1 MDQSLRTIEIKGAYG
16 FGNFGDDAL
25 MFAVYQVAT
34 RVFEPQSITF
44 LCHDAGYIQ
53 RILPGVK
60 IVPPDEEN
68 RPEADILLYGGG
80 TQFYSFP
87 LTKERTIP
95 SFESIV
101 RNLREPSC
109 IGTKIHKR
117 IRQFV
122 PDTETTHKL
131 AAIGIGLGPFDEN
144 SCRLSESKKL
154 FRRMEYVAVRDIDS
168 YRLCQEWGCRNL
180 SLSTDLCYFPELWQT
195 CESKNY
201 RDTDGNLNRIG
212 VIVRDWGHNHE
223 GNSYTEPLFRTIDS
237 LRREGKTVEFISFS
251 ATSDGEWIK
260 RLKDRNEFITVWNP
274 ESESIS
280 SFLGF
285 LSKYDLFITARY
297 HGAVFAS
304 ILRKPTVAIEIE
316 KKLALVSDLL
326 GDGARLWAYPFNSAH
341 CLEHIA
347 EFERN
352 YSRSVKCIDGIVEG
366 QMRLARKMVEDFEI
380 FIRGKCLEP
389 KST

>member
-1 MDQSLRTIEIKGAYG
+1 MA
-16 FGNFGDDAL
+16 
-25 MFAVYQVAT
+25 
-34 RVFEPQSITF
+34 
-44 LCHDAGYIQ
+44 
-53 RILPGVK
+53 
-60 IVPPDEEN
+60 
-68 RPEADILLYGGG
+68 
-80 TQFYSFP
+80 
-87 LTKERTIP
+87 
-95 SFESIV
+95 
-101 RNLREPSC
+101 NLR
-109 IGTKIHKR
+109 
-117 IRQFV
+117 
-122 PDTETTHKL
+122 
-131 AAIGIGLGPFDEN
+131 
-144 SCRLSESKKL
+144 
-154 FRRMEYVAVRDIDS
+154 
-168 YRLCQEWGCRNL
+168 
-180 SLSTDLCYFPELWQT
+180 
-195 CESKNY
+195 KNY

-326 GDGARLWAYPFNSAH
+326 GGTVPVYG
-341 CLEHIA
+341 HI
-347 EFERN
+347 
-352 YSRSVKCIDGIVEG
+352 RSIPPIAWSISQSSNGITRV
-366 QMRLARKMVEDFEI
+366 L
-380 FIRGKCLEP
+380 
-389 KST
+389 